1 MKVVVFRHCDPKPRL
16 NEKIAYR
23 GQHDASFLKKKR
35 KEPTT
40 ERGKVNK

>member
-1 MKVVVFRHCDPKPRL
+1 MKVVVSRHCDPKLGL
-16 NEKIAYR
+16 NDKTAYR

-35 KEPTT
+35 KEPT